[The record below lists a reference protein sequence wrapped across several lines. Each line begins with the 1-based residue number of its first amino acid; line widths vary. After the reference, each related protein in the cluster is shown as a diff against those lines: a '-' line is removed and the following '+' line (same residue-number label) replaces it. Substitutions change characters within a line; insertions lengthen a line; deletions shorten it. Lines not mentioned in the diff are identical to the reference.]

1 MSSRDPDDLLL
12 PDLQPSADKIFIIYQ
27 SEIPM
32 SLLHRYAEYCG
43 VYPMKS
49 QDIGRVEIHFF
60 DTVPLGKIPGIPGQF
75 EDFFPD
81 GHFPAYG
88 IQIIASTSSY
98 CHADRDSC
106 RVVRCFFVFRKVT
119 STISPSPSC
128 SQGDCLAVFI
138 RIARSPVHG
147 QGILLPKIQIQQCDS
162 VVNTV
167 DIHQYSRI
175 RRIIAGPDS
184 SPRSRYPLCRIL
196 PLSAMLLCPV
206 HFLQ

>member
-1 MSSRDPDDLLL
+1 
-12 PDLQPSADKIFIIYQ
+12 
-27 SEIPM
+27 M

-60 DTVPLGKIPGIPGQF
+60 DIVPLGKIPGIPGQF

-88 IQIIASTSSY
+88 IQIIALHIIILPCRPGQLQSCQMLLRLQKSY
-98 CHADRDSC
+98 IHDIALSQLL
-106 RVVRCFFVFRKVT
+106 
-119 STISPSPSC
+119 
-128 SQGDCLAVFI
+128 QGDCLAVFI

-175 RRIIAGPDS
+175 RRIIAVRIRHHEAGIHS
-184 SPRSRYPLCRIL
+184 VGFFRCLQCYCVLYISCSRCL
-196 PLSAMLLCPV
+196 PAATY
-206 HFLQ
+206 